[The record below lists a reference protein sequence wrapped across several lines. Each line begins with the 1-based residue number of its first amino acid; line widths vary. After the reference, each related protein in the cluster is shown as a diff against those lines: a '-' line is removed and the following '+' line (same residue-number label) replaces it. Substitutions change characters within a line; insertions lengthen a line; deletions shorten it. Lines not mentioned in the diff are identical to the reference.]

1 MAVLTSARSEA
12 DVATVPALALQ
23 QNEHRLFL
31 ATFPARDL
39 VRLTTVDYYKS
50 TALPDDARQG
60 YQRPPERSRI
70 TRIGSYLL
78 KELGD
83 GLFPT
88 AVVLAA
94 RQPLSFDPQS
104 GTLRLS
110 PKYPLQLIDGQHRV
124 AGLRYAIEEKGHAE
138 IGDFMIPAVIVEVA
152 DRITEM
158 NQFRIINGTAKS
170 VRTDLVN
177 SILTATA
184 SARGEE
190 AIKDSD
196 RWKIVITKVVDSL
209 NRDSESP
216 WRERVIMPD
225 ETGLPKASN
234 GKIVRATSFM
244 TSLKPIYVWMRELG
258 FFQGK
263 DTDEEGAAVTEIM
276 INYWNA
282 LAEVNPEAFAEPH
295 DFVIQKTPG
304 LFALHLLLQEHILP
318 VTYRARRPWS
328 KDTFVDMLKDSPELT
343 DARFWH
349 ISEGRASAYGSMKG
363 FNELADL
370 LIQSVQ
376 PTP

>member
-1 MAVLTSARSEA
+1 MAVLTTARES
-12 DVATVPALALQ
+12 DVATISALALK

-31 ATFPARDL
+31 AMFPAKEL

-50 TALPDDARQG
+50 NLLPDDVRQG

-94 RQPLSFDPQS
+94 RQPISFDAREK
-104 GTLRLS
+104 TITLS

-124 AGLRYAIEEKGHAE
+124 AGLRYAIEEKGHE
-138 IGDFMIPAVIVEVA
+138 EVGDFMIPAVIVEVA
-152 DRITEM
+152 DRVTEM

-196 RWKIVITKVVDSL
+196 RWKVVITKVVDRL
-209 NRDSESP
+209 NREATSP
-216 WRERVIMPD
+216 WRGRIIMPD
-225 ETGLPKASN
+225 ETGLPKAAN

-244 TSLKPIYVWMRELG
+244 TSLKPIHVWMRELG

-263 DTDEEGAAVTEIM
+263 DTDEEAQAMAEIV
-276 INYWNA
+276 IAFWNA
-282 LAEVNPEAFAEPH
+282 LVEINPEAFAEPH
-295 DFVIQKTPG
+295 DYVIQKTPG
-304 LFALHLLLQEHILP
+304 LFSLHLLLQQHLLP
-318 VTYRARRPWS
+318 VTYRARLAWN
-328 KDTFVDMLKDSPELT
+328 KDTFVGLLKDSPEIT

-349 ISEGRASAYGSMKG
+349 VGEGRASAYGSMKG
-363 FNELADL
+363 FSELADL